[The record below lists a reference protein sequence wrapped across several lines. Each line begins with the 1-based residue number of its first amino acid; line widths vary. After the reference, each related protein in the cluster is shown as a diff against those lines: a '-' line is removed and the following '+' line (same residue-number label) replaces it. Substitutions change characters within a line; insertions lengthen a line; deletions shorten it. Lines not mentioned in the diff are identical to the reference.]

1 MFNIFVKYLKSTKKI
16 LKYGNNKNFTSKKSK
31 FFFESK
37 NILTIF
43 VLRNRAC
50 MNQSKEVLEI
60 LTKVQSKQME
70 LFLEA
75 VRQIVEAWGKENFV
89 EKFTQAYKNWFDEQT
104 KLMRE
109 MNELLQKHAG
119 ISMPSHLLDLQKMQE
134 NFGKNW
140 FDYIRENAG
149 EYADIFKTGSI
160 EQINEVWN
168 KIYEAWFEPFMRPFK
183 EFSASGVGGYNV
195 MMNAVKDYLKAFS
208 GKKQK

>member
-1 MFNIFVKYLKSTKKI
+1 
-16 LKYGNNKNFTSKKSK
+16 
-31 FFFESK
+31 
-37 NILTIF
+37 
-43 VLRNRAC
+43 
-50 MNQSKEVLEI
+50 MNQGKEVLEI

-75 VRQIVEAWGKENFV
+75 VRHIAEAWGKENFV
-89 EKFTQAYKNWFDEQT
+89 EEFIQAYKKWFEEQT
-104 KLMRE
+104 KLMQE

-119 ISMPSHLLDLQKMQE
+119 ITMPNHLLDLQKMQE

-140 FDYIRENAG
+140 FEYIKGHAG
-149 EYADIFKTGSI
+149 NYADIFKTGSI

-168 KIYEAWFEPFMRPFK
+168 KMYESWFEPFMRPFK